1 MIIENLKRFIFSLLV
16 WINAFGRTDW
26 MGILR
31 SVNKKDLLR
40 YVSYLAELS
49 RSKMKN
55 ESQRTSTSIHYET
68 MIIDMDGLS
77 MRQIAFKPSKYKL

>member
-1 MIIENLKRFIFSLLV
+1 MLLSLV

-26 MGILR
+26 IGILR

-49 RSKMKN
+49 KIKMAN
-55 ESQRTSTSIHYET
+55 ESQRTSSPVHYET

-77 MRQIAFKPSKYKL
+77 MQQIAFKPSKYKIIYKEK